1 MSDDPGGAAG
11 VGGVNGTVLVESS
24 GETVSEAPDE
34 GALAAAFDVAAAESR
49 LLGLALALTGER
61 AAALRR
67 LF

>member
-1 MSDDPGGAAG
+1 M
-11 VGGVNGTVLVESS
+11 NGTVLVESS

>member
-1 MSDDPGGAAG
+1 MIRGAPPEL
-11 VGGVNGTVLVESS
+11 VGVNGTALVQSS
-24 GETVSEAPDE
+24 EETVSEAPDE
-34 GALAAAFDVAAAESR
+34 GALAAAFDAFVAAAEPR